1 MVFFKKNKNFF
12 QILII
17 LLIFFSYFKMT
28 IFGDEAFTLNLI
40 HHNLLEIV
48 QIDSLD
54 VHPPLYYLVLKVV
67 TSALLFFPHSL
78 FLEIMVGRV
87 FSILCTIIMFVYL
100 RKITS
105 IIGIKV
111 NKYTQFILFL
121 FLPNVLNVY
130 SVSSLQPVVDIRMYA
145 MAGLLVSAS
154 LYYLLLFDRENK
166 IKFLFISI
174 IFGEL
179 AAYTHYFAALGVG
192 LIYIMYLLIYIYY
205 RNLNK
210 SAMMITAGIIYGLL
224 YVPWILYAVLKETHQ
239 ITAGFWISYKLLALN
254 AFEILFIIFIFLMF
268 FINLWKSKKNNI
280 LLVVLSTNILIII
293 IATLVSL
300 ISSPILLLRYMYP
313 TLIVYEFIS
322 ISYVLQNFS
331 LKHIDKYFI
340 CILSTISVMSLLICV
355 YKEIPKSIDMVKYGI
370 NQSNNHHK
378 YVVIYDDDDSI
389 YNEKAMYLV
398 SINKRFSYRIKN
410 ETRNKLYADKQKL
423 WSEVHSY
430 MYTYIEK

>member
-67 TSALLFFPHSL
+67 TSVLLFFPHSL

-166 IKFLFISI
+166 NKFLFISI

-192 LIYIMYLLIYIYY
+192 LIYIMYFLIYIYY

-280 LLVVLSTNILIII
+280 LLVVLSTNILIVI

-300 ISSPILLLRYMYP
+300 MSSPILLLRYMYP
-313 TLIVYEFIS
+313 TLIIYEFIS

-331 LKHIDKYFI
+331 IKHINKYFI
-340 CILSTISVMSLLICV
+340 YILSTISIMSLFICV

>member
-1 MVFFKKNKNFF
+1 MFFFKKNKNFF

-121 FLPNVLNVY
+121 FLPNVLNLY

-331 LKHIDKYFI
+331 LKHINKYFI

-355 YKEIPKSIDMVKYGI
+355 YNEIPKSIDMVKYGI